1 MKVSV
6 AYALPDE
13 QVWLPV
19 EVEENSTLM
28 TAIHSS
34 GILNMFPEIQLD
46 IQKVGVFG
54 KLSSLEATLSEGDR
68 VEIYRPIIWQP
79 DDEDEDEDND

>member
-79 DDEDEDEDND
+79 DDEDEDDD

>member
-79 DDEDEDEDND
+79 DDEDEDEDDD